1 MKDSMTLP
9 TLVRKIQKAHTPAPD
24 IHMIDIFDTKN
35 WIKPF
40 VNKIKNRVYPH
51 TYRFFKRNGQVRM
64 KYLKTGR

>member
-9 TLVRKIQKAHTPAPD
+9 ALVRNIQKAHTPAPD

-40 VNKIKNRVYPH
+40 VNKIKNHVYPH
-51 TYRFFKRNGQVRM
+51 MYRFFKRNGQVRM
-64 KYLKTGR
+64 KYKKLGR